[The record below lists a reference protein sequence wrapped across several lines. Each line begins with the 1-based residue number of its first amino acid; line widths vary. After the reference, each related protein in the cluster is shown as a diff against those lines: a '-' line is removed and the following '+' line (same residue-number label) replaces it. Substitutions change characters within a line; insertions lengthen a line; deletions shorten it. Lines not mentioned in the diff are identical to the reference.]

1 LNKIDPDVPNL
12 KPDIYNQRSIVGK
25 TKFGVL
31 SWLIVIAYTSAVGI
45 TEFVLFYVSVPGGVA
60 LYFAILI
67 ALLFQG
73 TFERNDAKRDLWL
86 ALGLVPLIRIVSTV
100 TSAIEFTAIIRYIL
114 IGMPVFAGIY
124 IMARHLKYRFDDI
137 GLNNRHLFWQILT
150 AITGIGLGMIDYL
163 ILRPKPLVEGSVVQF
178 IIPGLVLLIF
188 SGFMEELAFRGLLQR
203 AAGALGS
210 WGWAIIA
217 PIYALLQIGH
227 GSLFN
232 IIFTLG
238 VALFFG
244 FVVMRTKSIL
254 GVSVAH
260 GILNI
265 MLFLAMVKI
274 V

>member
-1 LNKIDPDVPNL
+1 
-12 KPDIYNQRSIVGK
+12 
-25 TKFGVL
+25 
-31 SWLIVIAYTSAVGI
+31 
-45 TEFVLFYVSVPGGVA
+45 
-60 LYFAILI
+60 
-67 ALLFQG
+67 
-73 TFERNDAKRDLWL
+73 
-86 ALGLVPLIRIVSTV
+86 
-100 TSAIEFTAIIRYIL
+100 
-114 IGMPVFAGIY
+114 
-124 IMARHLKYRFDDI
+124 
-137 GLNNRHLFWQILT
+137 
-150 AITGIGLGMIDYL
+150 
-163 ILRPKPLVEGSVVQF
+163 
-178 IIPGLVLLIF
+178 
-188 SGFMEELAFRGLLQR
+188 MEELAFRGLLQR